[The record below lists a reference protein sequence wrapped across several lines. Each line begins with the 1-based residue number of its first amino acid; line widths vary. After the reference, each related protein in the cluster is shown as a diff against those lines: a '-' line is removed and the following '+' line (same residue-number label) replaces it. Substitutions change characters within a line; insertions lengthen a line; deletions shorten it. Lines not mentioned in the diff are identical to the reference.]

1 MELANLGLKRK
12 DMKEEIDWCDCD
24 RCGNKG
30 FYSIWTHPDYDKIC
44 TNCANELDINPYC
57 NNSKAR
63 LEQRVR

>member
-1 MELANLGLKRK
+1 
-12 DMKEEIDWCDCD
+12 MKEEIDWCDCD